1 MMWEGAGRMVRFCCE
16 HCGHKI
22 SVQDNYSGKRG
33 KCPECG
39 ALVVIPDKSTVITF
53 HCQNCGRKINVPKTC
68 AGKKVQCPSCK
79 DRFIVLATDS
89 KIPPETQS
97 HPAERKFSTGALT
110 FLDVP
115 EEYKLKDPPA
125 GLTSESEKTILREL
139 ESEEEQPREE
149 ESIHE
154 RKLPWLIDIFLYPT
168 SPSGLISLIIIVV
181 IPMLIAIVRT
191 LMGPL
196 GFSVGI
202 AGFFLNLAIGLYLLW
217 FFTECVRDSAQ
228 GGTRAP
234 EVFAT
239 SSLGDMWSQAQHIL
253 GCYLILLG
261 PVLFYHNFTQRKDA
275 IFWSLLAYGAFCF
288 PMGLLACIMFD
299 SIRGLNPILQISS
312 IFSTFFKYI
321 GLVFLIVAIILI
333 FSALPKIQTD
343 NAEPSKPPQPPNI
356 PTLLVGG
363 IFYGIVV
370 YLALVI
376 AHLIGRFYWRNQE
389 RLNWEV

>member
-1 MMWEGAGRMVRFCCE
+1 MVRFSCE

-22 SVQDNYSGKRG
+22 SVQDKHIDKRG

-39 ALVVIPDKSTVITF
+39 AIIVIPGKSTIITL
-53 HCQNCGRKINVPKTC
+53 HCQTCNQTISVPKTY
-68 AGKKVQCPSCK
+68 AGKEIQCPNCK
-79 DRFIVLATDS
+79 DQFIVPATEF
-89 KIPPETQS
+89 KISPETQS
-97 HPAERKFSTGALT
+97 PSAQRAFSTGALT

-115 EEYKLKDPPA
+115 EEYKLKDLPA
-125 GLTSESEKTILREL
+125 SQTSESGKAIVSEL
-139 ESEEEQPREE
+139 ESEEYRSNEE
-149 ESIHE
+149 ESIGE

-261 PVLFYHNFTQRKDA
+261 PVLFYHNLTQRKDA

-299 SIRGLNPILQISS
+299 SVRGLNPILLVCS
-312 IFSTFFKYI
+312 IFSTFFQYI
-321 GLVFLIVAIILI
+321 GLVLLIVAIILA
-333 FSALPKIQTD
+333 FSALPDMETNDTEQ
-343 NAEPSKPPQPPNI
+343 PQPPKI
-356 PTLLVGG
+356 STLILGG
-363 IFYGIVV
+363 IFFGIAI
-370 YLALVI
+370 YFALVV

-389 RLNWEV
+389 KLNWEV